1 MNEAGSRFS
10 PPGETQSV
18 RRPSAQ
24 GARRS
29 ANSGTPRPYILEPY
43 VEHGEQAKPSNGG
56 PMACFPRQVMR
67 NAD

>member
-1 MNEAGSRFS
+1 MNEASLHFS
-10 PPGETQSV
+10 ARGEAKSV
-18 RRPSAQ
+18 RGPSAQ

-29 ANSGTPRPYILEPY
+29 ATSGTPRPYILKPY